1 MEYKVI
7 KVVELVVVIVV
18 VEVVVYFY
26 SYINWLLY
34 DHKLTNK
41 INKTQSFSHYFLET
55 ELLIL
60 KYLPANQLY

>member
-1 MEYKVI
+1 
-7 KVVELVVVIVV
+7 VVVVVV

-34 DHKLTNK
+34 DHKPNNK
-41 INKTQSFSHYFLET
+41 INKTQAFSHYFLET
-55 ELLIL
+55 KLLIQ